1 MKRRRWL
8 QWGCAH
14 CLWGAAAAGAQP
26 ASPFGTATP
35 GAWSPPG
42 RFIRPDLATDEGGL
56 WALMDRE
63 EQRIR
68 RSPFRLRDEALSR
81 YLSDI
86 ACSLAGDHCP
96 DLRVYPM
103 RVPHFN
109 ASMAPNGM
117 MQVWSGLLLRMENEA
132 QLAAV
137 IGHEIGHF
145 LQRHSLER
153 LRDIK
158 SRAAFGQFLGMLGAA
173 GLAGQL
179 VTLAGAFA
187 FSREH
192 EREADR
198 IGVALMRKASY
209 DLREAAKVWSNLLD
223 EVRSNPAADPS
234 RHNVLFATHPPSDE
248 RRAALDALAAGSIGE
263 KHEERYRARLAPWRF
278 GLLEDELKRGQ
289 LHESLTLIERMLVR
303 EHGNAELLHCRG
315 EARRQRNLEDDRALA
330 LTDFEAAVA
339 TGQAPAESHRSL
351 GYLHKAFDRPAA
363 ARQAWQQYLERAP
376 LAADAALIKQ
386 SLEELR

>member
-1 MKRRRWL
+1 
-8 QWGCAH
+8 
-14 CLWGAAAAGAQP
+14 
-26 ASPFGTATP
+26 
-35 GAWSPPG
+35 
-42 RFIRPDLATDEGGL
+42 
-56 WALMDRE
+56 MDRE
-63 EQRIR
+63 ESRIR
-68 RSPFRLRDEALSR
+68 RSPFRLRDEALSA
-81 YLSDI
+81 YLTDI

-96 DLRVYPM
+96 DIRVYPM
-103 RVPHFN
+103 RVPFFN

-153 LRDIK
+153 LRDLK

-198 IGVALMRKASY
+198 IGVALMRKARY
-209 DLREAAKVWSNLLD
+209 DLREAAKVWGNLLD
-223 EVRSNPAADPS
+223 EIKSNPAVDPS

-248 RRAALDALAAGSIGE
+248 RRAALEGLAAGSSGAT
-263 KHEERYRARLAPWRF
+263 HEERFRARLAPWRF
-278 GLLEDELKRGQ
+278 GLLEDELRRGQ
-289 LHESLTLIERMLVR
+289 FQESLTLIERMLLR
-303 EHGNAELLHCRG
+303 EPGNAELLHFRG
-315 EARRQRNLEDDRALA
+315 EARRQRNQDADRALA
-330 LTDFEAAVA
+330 LADFEAAVA
-339 TGQAPAESHRSL
+339 TGRAPAESYRSL

-363 ARQAWQQYLERAP
+363 AQQAWQQYLERAP